1 MIIFKNEQYLPC
13 SIPEISYTYE
23 RKTISDKETP
33 LYLREDLFVYPKNM
47 GFIVENNNGQF
58 LVDSIDLLQL
68 IRGKSV
74 NEICHKETDFEEIE
88 QYYRYGLIG
97 YEKNTTAKL
106 IIPEINQRYFNLY
119 DISQTTWFCHIPLKI
134 ELDITKKCNL
144 QCKHCSRDASP
155 ITTEGEMSLQNY
167 VDVIQQAGKIG
178 VPEFSFMGGEP
189 TCNPSFIELATVARM
204 SGIRTL
210 STSTNGWLINE
221 DLAKKLLFYLIQCR

>member
-97 YEKNTTAKL
+97 YEK
-106 IIPEINQRYFNLY
+106 
-119 DISQTTWFCHIPLKI
+119 
-134 ELDITKKCNL
+134 
-144 QCKHCSRDASP
+144 
-155 ITTEGEMSLQNY
+155 
-167 VDVIQQAGKIG
+167 IQ
-178 VPEFSFMGGEP
+178 
-189 TCNPSFIELATVARM
+189 
-204 SGIRTL
+204 
-210 STSTNGWLINE
+210 
-221 DLAKKLLFYLIQCR
+221 LLN